1 MSKIIF
7 YKARDSSG
15 NLVEGEFKDV
25 SDKNIIISK
34 LREKGLVHIEIREKY
49 SAPSWRKLLQVNITA
64 QKVEPK
70 DLPLFCR
77 QMYTMIKA
85 GIPITNALKRLAEST
100 KNTTLSAVL
109 FDTFDKVASGQSLAD
124 AISQHP
130 KHFPLII
137 RHILTVGEKTGRLE
151 NAFAQLS
158 SYIGLEIETRKRLG
172 KVIRYPLVVV
182 SAIGIAIVVVNIF
195 VVPAFSRLFRSFE
208 TELPI
213 FTRALIGF
221 SDFMLAQWWLLL
233 LALVL
238 LVFAFKRF
246 TSTPYGLL
254 WYNKAQL
261 SIPAIGPILQKILL
275 ASFSKT
281 LVMIL
286 KTGVPLNEG
295 LDMVGNAVGNEYYK
309 LQIRRIRENME
320 SGGTL
325 TSRAKI
331 TNIFPSIALQMM
343 IVREDT
349 GEIDNMMDEIGSYYE
364 REVDY
369 EIDKLGDVIEP
380 FLLIVIGT
388 MFLFLAL
395 GVFLPIWELGAAAQT

>member
-1 MSKIIF
+1 M
-7 YKARDSSG
+7 
-15 NLVEGEFKDV
+15 
-25 SDKNIIISK
+25 
-34 LREKGLVHIEIREKY
+34 
-49 SAPSWRKLLQVNITA
+49 
-64 QKVEPK
+64 
-70 DLPLFCR
+70 
-77 QMYTMIKA
+77 
-85 GIPITNALKRLAEST
+85 
-100 KNTTLSAVL
+100 
-109 FDTFDKVASGQSLAD
+109 
-124 AISQHP
+124 
-130 KHFPLII
+130 
-137 RHILTVGEKTGRLE
+137 
-151 NAFAQLS
+151 
-158 SYIGLEIETRKRLG
+158 
-172 KVIRYPLVVV
+172 
-182 SAIGIAIVVVNIF
+182 
-195 VVPAFSRLFRSFE
+195 VPAFSRLFRSFE

-331 TNIFPSIALQMM
+331 TNIFPSLSSDWIKTCLH
-343 IVREDT
+343 
-349 GEIDNMMDEIGSYYE
+349 S
-364 REVDY
+364 
-369 EIDKLGDVIEP
+369 LC
-380 FLLIVIGT
+380 
-388 MFLFLAL
+388 
-395 GVFLPIWELGAAAQT
+395 